1 MLRTRNHTISYPVSI
16 FLIRACDNSALT
28 IVDRDIPNWK
38 PFSMRTWFI
47 AFLLLL
53 SLLMLCAAEVLFQLS
68 NRGMLRKDGKQGI
81 LTFKTVDDLD
91 LVQFAMWKYMPTVVA
106 VIYGI
111 LWKITDTEVKR
122 AEPYYQL
129 SRGTGGGA
137 LAASTLNIE
146 YQTFWSLLVPVE
158 AIRHK
163 QWVVVASSV
172 ASLVAFAIVPVLL
185 SVFVEITPSQK
196 TRQRMGLT
204 MGLKDYD
211 IEKTITVASEFT
223 RILEGTLFVILVFGM
238 YMLIELKRRRSGLL
252 GDPSGI
258 AGVAAMANKCH
269 ILMDF
274 QGLDMASE
282 EKIHKQLNKRTY
294 ILHKGSLWQAH
305 FLKESERDNQAPKA
319 MNAHPLLLRLK
330 GGIPFL
336 IFLAVFAGIL
346 WPMARGSPL
355 TVVIDKTPWV
365 LTMVSVTIKSLWE
378 IVEKDMRMLE
388 PFWVLYKRHA
398 PSSVLTLDYSATIP
412 GWLPFKALYKG
423 HFLLAWVGFAS
434 VLVEILTVVL
444 GSLDYNG
451 GEESGTSYMV
461 SFALAMGIL
470 VVLILTMCL
479 VLYFRRQTFLPRQP
493 GTISSVLAFIH
504 QSNMLVDFE
513 GTEQASTAQRRD
525 KLAKIGKTYGF
536 GWFKGRDGNRH
547 LGIDFEELLGS
558 YTFGDES
565 HEKGTMRGGDVGTWE
580 TFERPMR

>member
-1 MLRTRNHTISYPVSI
+1 
-16 FLIRACDNSALT
+16 
-28 IVDRDIPNWK
+28 
-38 PFSMRTWFI
+38 MRTWFI
-47 AFLLLL
+47 AFLLFI
-53 SLLMLCAAEVLFQLS
+53 SLLMMCAAEALYQLS
-68 NRGMLRKDGKQGI
+68 NRGMLQEDKSQGI
-81 LTFKTVDDLD
+81 LSFYTVDDLD

-122 AEPYYQL
+122 TEPYYQL
-129 SRGTGGGA
+129 SRGKGRGA

-172 ASLVAFAIVPVLL
+172 ASLVAFALVPVLL

-196 TRQRMGLT
+196 TRQKMG
-204 MGLKDYD
+204 GHDYD
-211 IEKTITVASEFT
+211 IKKTITVASEFT
-223 RILEGTLFVILVFGM
+223 RILEATLFVILVFGM
-238 YMLIELKRRRSGLL
+238 YMLVQLKRRRTGLL

-258 AGVAAMANKCH
+258 AGVAAMANKSH

-282 EKIHKQLNKRTY
+282 DRIHKQLNKRTY

-336 IFLAVFAGIL
+336 IFLSVFTGIL
-346 WPMARGSPL
+346 VPMARGTSL
-355 TVVIDKTPWV
+355 TIVIDKAPWV
-365 LTMVSVTIKSLWE
+365 LTMISVTIKSLWE

-388 PFWVLYKRHA
+388 PFWILYKRHA
-398 PSSVLTLDYSATIP
+398 HSSVLTLDYSATIP
-412 GWLPFKALYKG
+412 GWLPIKALSKG

-451 GEESGTSYMV
+451 GEESGTSYNV
-461 SFALAMGIL
+461 SFGLAMGIL
-470 VVLILTMCL
+470 VILILTMGL
-479 VLYFRRQTFLPRQP
+479 VLHFRRQAFLPRQP

-513 GTEQASTAQRRD
+513 GTEEASTAERRD
-525 KLAKIGKTYGF
+525 KLAAIGKTYGF

-547 LGIDFEELLGS
+547 LGIDFEQLLGS

-565 HEKGTMRGGDVGTWE
+565 HQKGTMRAGDVGTWE

>member
-1 MLRTRNHTISYPVSI
+1 MGTRNPTILRPVRMP
-16 FLIRACDNSALT
+16 IRALEDSLLT
-28 IVDRDIPNWK
+28 LPDRDIPNWK

-47 AFLLLL
+47 AFLLFI
-53 SLLMLCAAEVLFQLS
+53 SLLMMCAAEALYQLS
-68 NRGMLRKDGKQGI
+68 NRGMLQEDKSQGI
-81 LTFKTVDDLD
+81 LSFYTVDDLD

-122 AEPYYQL
+122 TEPYYQL
-129 SRGTGGGA
+129 SRGKGRGA

-172 ASLVAFAIVPVLL
+172 ASLVAFALVPVLL

-196 TRQRMGLT
+196 TRQKMG
-204 MGLKDYD
+204 GHDYD
-211 IEKTITVASEFT
+211 IKKTITVASEFT
-223 RILEGTLFVILVFGM
+223 RILEATLFVILVFGM
-238 YMLIELKRRRSGLL
+238 YMLVQLKRRRTGLL

-258 AGVAAMANKCH
+258 AGVAAMANKSH

-282 EKIHKQLNKRTY
+282 DRIHKQLNKRTY

-336 IFLAVFAGIL
+336 IFLSVFTGIL
-346 WPMARGSPL
+346 VPMARGTSL
-355 TVVIDKTPWV
+355 TIVIDKAPWV
-365 LTMVSVTIKSLWE
+365 LTMISVTIKSLWE

-388 PFWVLYKRHA
+388 PFWILYKRHA
-398 PSSVLTLDYSATIP
+398 HSSVLTLDYSATIP
-412 GWLPFKALYKG
+412 GWLPIKALSKG

-451 GEESGTSYMV
+451 GEESGTSYNV
-461 SFALAMGIL
+461 SFGLAMGIL
-470 VVLILTMCL
+470 VILILTMGL
-479 VLYFRRQTFLPRQP
+479 VLHFRRQAFLPRQP

-513 GTEQASTAQRRD
+513 GTEEASTAERRD
-525 KLAKIGKTYGF
+525 KLAAIGKTYGF

-547 LGIDFEELLGS
+547 LGIDFEQLLGS

-565 HEKGTMRGGDVGTWE
+565 HQKGTMRAGDVGTWE

>member
-1 MLRTRNHTISYPVSI
+1 MGTSNRTILRPVRILTS
-16 FLIRACDNSALT
+16 IRALDNSLLT
-28 IVDRDIPNWK
+28 PVDRDIPNWK

-47 AFLLLL
+47 AFLLLI
-53 SLLMLCAAEVLFQLS
+53 SLLMICAAEALYQLS
-68 NRGMLRKDGKQGI
+68 NRGMLQKDGAQGI
-81 LTFKTVDDLD
+81 LWFKTVDDLD

-122 AEPYYQL
+122 TEPYYQL
-129 SRGTGGGA
+129 SRGKGRGA

-172 ASLVAFAIVPVLL
+172 ASLVAFAGVPVLL

-196 TRQRMGLT
+196 TRKKMGIP
-204 MGLKDYD
+204 DED
-211 IEKTITVASEFT
+211 IRKTITVASEFT
-223 RILEGTLFVILVFGM
+223 RILEATLFVILVFGM
-238 YMLIELKRRRSGLL
+238 YMLVQLKRRRTGLL

-258 AGVAAMANKCH
+258 AGVAAMANRSH

-274 QGLDMASE
+274 QGLDMAGE
-282 EKIHKQLNKRTY
+282 ERIHKQLNKRTY

-336 IFLAVFAGIL
+336 IFLCVFAGVL
-346 WPMARGSPL
+346 APMARDTSL
-355 TVVIDKTPWV
+355 NIVIDKTPWV
-365 LTMVSVTIKSLWE
+365 LTMISVTIKSLWE

-388 PFWVLYKRHA
+388 PFWILYKRHA
-398 PSSVLTLDYSATIP
+398 HSSVLTLDYSATVP
-412 GWLPFKALYKG
+412 GWLPIKALSKG

-444 GSLDYNG
+444 GSLDYNS
-451 GEESGTSYMV
+451 GEESDTSYNV
-461 SFALAMGIL
+461 SFALAIGIL

-479 VLYFRRQTFLPRQP
+479 VLHFRRQAFLPRQP

-513 GTEQASTAQRRD
+513 GTEEASTAERRD
-525 KLAKIGKTYGF
+525 KLAAIGKTYGF

-565 HEKGTMRGGDVGTWE
+565 HQKGTMRGGDVGTWE